1 MAVLVVVAVIALMTD
16 VAHTR
21 VAGVVAMTTAMA
33 VTILTATVAAATMVD
48 AIIGTTV
55 VAITVMIMATVVELT
70 GTRLVGKT
78 ASVAM
83 IAVKAAVAI
92 MIVMLTLLATSR
104 LDLPVRRTPV
114 APMIL
119 VTMIGSLLGRFAID
133 WADDSK

>member
-1 MAVLVVVAVIALMTD
+1 MVVVVIASMTD
-16 VAHTR
+16 AALTGE
-21 VAGVVAMTTAMA
+21 AGAVVTTTAMA
-33 VTILTATVAAATMVD
+33 DTILTATAVAVTMADV
-48 AIIGTTV
+48 IIGTTAV
-55 VAITVMIMATVVELT
+55 VTIVMIIATVVALT

-92 MIVMLTLLATSR
+92 MIVMLTLPATNR

-114 APMIL
+114 APMSL
-119 VTMIGSLLGRFAID
+119 VKVIGSVTGRLAIN